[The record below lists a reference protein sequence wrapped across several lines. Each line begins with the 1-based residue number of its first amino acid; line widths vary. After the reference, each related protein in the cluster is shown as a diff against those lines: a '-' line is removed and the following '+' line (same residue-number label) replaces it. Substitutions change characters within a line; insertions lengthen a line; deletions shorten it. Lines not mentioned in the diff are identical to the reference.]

1 MIVLAETESNV
12 LYKDFLGENA
22 YPIPLLELYSS
33 FDEYEEITM
42 PWLFEETFEEV
53 NRKLIFIIHHI
64 FYDIFLAIDQTK
76 CKIK

>member
-1 MIVLAETESNV
+1 MVVIVEIESNI

-53 NRKLIFIIHHI
+53 NRNSIFTIHLS
-64 FYDIFLAIDQTK
+64 FYEIFLAIDQTK